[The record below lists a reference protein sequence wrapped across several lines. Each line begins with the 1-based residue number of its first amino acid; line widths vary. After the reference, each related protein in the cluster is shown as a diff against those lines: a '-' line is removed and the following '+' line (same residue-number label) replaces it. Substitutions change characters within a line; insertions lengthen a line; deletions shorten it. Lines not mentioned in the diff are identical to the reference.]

1 MHACTAL
8 LAAAPT
14 TLATRDAAVRPA
26 AEDAANEAAAP
37 FIALVKMLMGG
48 GAGGDAA
55 AAYNDASTVAELA
68 QNAPGNMS
76 LLVDGV
82 ERAGLHTAIA
92 DPNFQATIFAPTNRA
107 FEIALIKFK
116 ITPAQLWTD
125 KTALTNL
132 LR

>member
-1 MHACTAL
+1 M
-8 LAAAPT
+8 AA
-14 TLATRDAAVRPA
+14 D
-26 AEDAANEAAAP
+26 EAAAP
-37 FIALVKMLMGG
+37 FVALVKMLMGG
-48 GAGGDAA
+48 GGDHAA
-55 AAYNDASTVAELA
+55 NDDPSTVAELA

-107 FEIALIKFK
+107 FEIALIKLK

-125 KTALTNL
+125 ETALTNI

>member
-8 LAAAPT
+8 LAATPA
-14 TLATRDAAVRPA
+14 LATRDVVQE
-26 AEDAANEAAAP
+26 AENAANEAAAP
-37 FIALVKMLMGG
+37 FIAMIKMLMGG
-48 GAGGDAA
+48 GGDGV
-55 AAYNDASTVAELA
+55 NDDPSTVAELA

-82 ERAGLHTAIA
+82 ERAGLDTAIA
-92 DPNFQATIFAPTNRA
+92 DPAFEATIFAPTNRA

-125 KTALTNL
+125 KTALTNI